1 MSNITIFNN
10 IILNVFF
17 FFETRN
23 DYLQYDTNAPN
34 GINAFECFINVNEK
48 NYILDFFSW
57 FNHWP
62 NKRFKIEQ
70 LQWLLLYWSQ
80 VEP

>member
-1 MSNITIFNN
+1 M
-10 IILNVFF
+10 F

-48 NYILDFFSW
+48 NYILDFFS
-57 FNHWP
+57 
-62 NKRFKIEQ
+62 
-70 LQWLLLYWSQ
+70 
-80 VEP
+80 